1 MTPVTLPATTD
12 AWLSFTHH
20 LMQTLVDHAEFT
32 DAMFNNMVDGLIIID
47 DQGNIMRLNPAAEAI
62 FGYKARE
69 VLDKNI
75 HVLMPSPYR
84 MAHDSY
90 IKNYQD
96 TGEAR
101 IIGIGREVEGLRR
114 DGSTFPME
122 LAVSELSNAGKPYYL
137 GMVRDISRRRQAED
151 EINQL
156 AFYDSLTG
164 LANRRLLRDRLDHA
178 ISTAH
183 RAGDV
188 GAVLFIDLD
197 NFKHL
202 NDTAGHDVGDSL
214 LRHVARRLLGA
225 VREGDTVA
233 RLGGD
238 EFVIILE
245 AVGTGDLDEA
255 ARHAEGVADVV
266 REALNQPY
274 RLRTLL
280 HRCSPSI
287 GVTLFYCGKESTDM
301 LLKQADMAMYEAKA
315 AGRNAIRFFDPDMQR
330 AVNERAHLE
339 QDLRTA
345 IRDGQLRLYLQ
356 SQVDTHC
363 QVIGAEAL
371 IRWQHHERG
380 LLSPAAFIPL
390 AEDTGLIIPI
400 GQWVLE
406 RSCQLLADW
415 ATQPDKEHLTL
426 SVNVSV
432 RQFMEP
438 DFIASILAALDATG
452 APPNRLKLELTE
464 SLLAK
469 DLATVV
475 AKMNDVK
482 RWGVRLSMDDFGTGY
497 SSLSYLRQL
506 PLNQLKIDQSFV
518 RHIVSSDHDAA
529 IADMILSLASHLD
542 LSVVAEGVETHDQ
555 RNRLEELGCRQ
566 FQGYLFGRPV
576 PVAEW

>member
-1 MTPVTLPATTD
+1 MTPVTLSVTTD

-287 GVTLFYCGKESTDM
+287 GVTLFYCGKESTDI

-406 RSCQLLADW
+406 QSCQLLAHW

-438 DFIASILAALDATG
+438 DFVTSILAALDATG